1 MTDSYSLEELQ
12 RETTFGGAGEDT
24 NDREIRIIDLSN
36 FDHRREAI
44 TEQLWL
50 AATEIGFF
58 QLSHH
63 GIPSEEINAAFIE
76 SERFFD
82 LSETIRAQY
91 PRPKGVNAGW
101 ESRSQIRPSTGT
113 KDQKESYQITQ
124 YHMDNLWPSEE
135 ELPSF
140 QANTLHF
147 EKQCW
152 DVGMKV
158 LSCFADKLGFD
169 RDFFSKAHDPKQTDS
184 KAPCV
189 YCIIFRPKA

>member
-1 MTDSYSLEELQ
+1 MKEETIMPHSYKLEELQ

-24 NDREIRIIDLSN
+24 NDREIRIIDLSD
-36 FDHRREAI
+36 FDRRREEI

-82 LSETIRAQY
+82 LPETIRAQY

-101 ESRSQIRPSTGT
+101 ESRSQISHGQFVAERRR
-113 KDQKESYQITQ
+113 ITEFSSQ
-124 YHMDNLWPSEE
+124 
-135 ELPSF
+135 
-140 QANTLHF
+140 HF
-147 EKQCW
+147 A
-152 DVGMKV
+152 
-158 LSCFADKLGFD
+158 F
-169 RDFFSKAHDPKQTDS
+169 
-184 KAPCV
+184 
-189 YCIIFRPKA
+189 